1 MVLVPGP
8 ATDRDGLDAVLPVR
22 PADYTLH
29 VFNRRKTAATLPRDV
44 RPLALALLCVACAPA
59 PPPPIATFPEP
70 AELPERTKLPTLF
83 DSFTDS
89 QVARTRT
96 EWTGWRR
103 SQLVAL
109 FDHYVYGV
117 RPPKVAVTATT
128 TATLE
133 GVVPGATWEEVDL
146 TFDGNP
152 AAVLHLAVI
161 RPHGVTKPPVV
172 VGLNKCGN
180 HSLVADAR
188 VRGSTSAII
197 APCGGTTVETTRGV
211 QTSLWPLAEL
221 VARGVAVVT
230 FHESDAAPDDDT
242 RFASG
247 LRAQF
252 RPAGEGRTVWGT
264 LSIWAW
270 ALAHVGD
277 WVDSLPEFDARRTA
291 VFGHSRRGK
300 ASLLSGLETDA
311 FDAVI
316 AHQSGTGGA
325 ALNRSLEGEPLELIN
340 LTFPHWFNDVY
351 PGFANA
357 ELRTPV
363 DQHQLIALWA
373 PRRVVL
379 VDGDDDRWADP
390 DGAKAAAEAASPAW
404 QLFGNTGVGAELTW
418 QSRPGGHSVDVDDW
432 ALFLDALAW

>member
-1 MVLVPGP
+1 MRALVV
-8 ATDRDGLDAVLPVR
+8 AM
-22 PADYTLH
+22 
-29 VFNRRKTAATLPRDV
+29 
-44 RPLALALLCVACAPA
+44 LCVACV
-59 PPPPIATFPEP
+59 PPPPPPLTTFPEP
-70 AELPERTKLPTLF
+70 ADLPERTELPALF
-83 DSFTDS
+83 DSFTDA
-89 QVARTRT
+89 QVVRTKT
-96 EWTGWRR
+96 EWAEWRR
-103 SQLVAL
+103 PQLVAL

-117 RPPKVAVTATT
+117 RPAKVRVTATT

-133 GVVPGATWEEVDL
+133 GVVPGASWEEVDL
-146 TFDGNP
+146 TFEGNP

-161 RPHGVTKPPVV
+161 RPLGVTKPPVV

-180 HSLVADAR
+180 HSLVSDAR
-188 VRGSTSAII
+188 VRGSTGVII
-197 APCGGTTVETTRGV
+197 APCGGTSVESTRGV
-211 QTSLWPLAEL
+211 QASLWPLDEL

-230 FHESDAAPDDDT
+230 FHDSDAAPDDDAQ
-242 RFASG
+242 FATG

-252 RPAGEGRTVWGT
+252 RPEGAGRTVWGA

-270 ALAHVGD
+270 ALAHVGE
-277 WVDSLPEFDARRTA
+277 WVDSRPEFDARRTA

-300 ASLLSGLETDA
+300 AALLSGLETDA
-311 FDAVI
+311 FDAVV

-325 ALNRSLEGEPLELIN
+325 ALNRSFEGETLELIN

-363 DQHQLIALWA
+363 DQHQLLALWA

-390 DGAKAAAEAASPAW
+390 EGARAAAEAASPAW
-404 QLFGNTGVGAELTW
+404 QLFGLTGFGAEVTW
-418 QSRPGGHSVDVDDW
+418 QSRPGAHSVDVDDW
-432 ALFLDALAW
+432 RLFLDALGW